1 MDIALAR
8 TFLMIAETGSFI
20 EAARRMNITQST
32 VSSRVRNLELLLGRQ
47 LFERSKVGAQIT
59 TAGEQFQKHALAL
72 VRVWQQAQLDVGFS
86 GQHDQHL
93 AVGAEAT
100 LWQGL
105 LISWIANLKAAYPEM
120 ALTAVTESGPMLTQ
134 RLLDGTLD
142 VAVVYQP
149 LQSPGLLIEHLFEEE
164 LVLVS
169 AGRGDARRRMDDY
182 ILVDWGPDF
191 REDHA
196 IAFPKRSGARLTL
209 DIGPMAVDYLLSSEG
224 SGYLPHRLV
233 RGHLSR
239 GRLKLVAR
247 ARRFCVPVAAL
258 YPEAREDLEFAPILD
273 SLRARVARYA

>member
-20 EAARRMNITQST
+20 EAARRMNVTQST
-32 VSSRVRNLELLLGRQ
+32 VSSRVRNLETLLGRQ

-59 TAGEQFQKHALAL
+59 PAGEQFQKHALAM

-100 LWQGL
+100 LWPSL
-105 LISWIANLKAAYPEM
+105 LVAWIASLKEARPDL
-120 ALTAVTESGPMLTQ
+120 ALSAVTETGPMLTQ

-149 LQSPGLLIEHLFEEE
+149 LQSPGLVIEHLFEEE

-169 AGRGDARRRMDDY
+169 AARGDARRRTDDY

-209 DIGPMAVDYLLSSEG
+209 DIGPMAVEYLLNNEG
-224 SGYLPHRLV
+224 SGYLPARLV

-247 ARRFCVPVAAL
+247 ARRFSVPVAAI
-258 YPEAREDLEFAPILD
+258 YPEAREEDEFGPILD

>member
-32 VSSRVRNLELLLGRQ
+32 VSSRVRNLESLLGRQ

-59 TAGEQFQKHALAL
+59 PAGEQFQKHALAM

-100 LWQGL
+100 LWHGL
-105 LISWIANLKAAYPEM
+105 LISWIANLKAAYPEL
-120 ALTAVTESGPMLTQ
+120 ALTAVTDTGPMLTQ

-149 LQSPGLLIEHLFEEE
+149 LQSPGLLIEHLF
-164 LVLVS
+164 
-169 AGRGDARRRMDDY
+169 
-182 ILVDWGPDF
+182 
-191 REDHA
+191 
-196 IAFPKRSGARLTL
+196 
-209 DIGPMAVDYLLSSEG
+209 
-224 SGYLPHRLV
+224 
-233 RGHLSR
+233 
-239 GRLKLVAR
+239 
-247 ARRFCVPVAAL
+247 
-258 YPEAREDLEFAPILD
+258 
-273 SLRARVARYA
+273 

>member
-1 MDIALAR
+1 MDISLAR

-20 EAARRMNITQST
+20 EAARRMNVTQST
-32 VSSRVRNLELLLGRQ
+32 VSSRVRNLESLLGRQ
-47 LFERSKVGAQIT
+47 LFDRSKVGAQIT
-59 TAGEQFQKHALAL
+59 IAGEQFQKHALAM
-72 VRVWQQAQLDVGFS
+72 VRIWQQAQLDVGFS

-93 AVGAEAT
+93 AVGSEAT

-105 LISWIANLKAAYPEM
+105 LLSWIPTLKAAHPEL
-120 ALTAVTESGPMLTQ
+120 ALTAVTETGPMLTQ

-142 VAVVYQP
+142 IAVVYQP

-169 AGRGDARRRMDDY
+169 SARGDARRRTDDY

-209 DIGPMAVDYLLSSEG
+209 DIGPMAVDYLLNNEG
-224 SGYLPHRLV
+224 SGYLPLRLV

-239 GRLKLVAR
+239 GRMKLVAR
-247 ARRFCVPVAAL
+247 ARRFSVPVAAL
-258 YPEAREDLEFAPILD
+258 YPESREEADFGPILD
-273 SLRARVARYA
+273 GLRSRVARLA

>member
-20 EAARRMNITQST
+20 EAARRMNVTQST
-32 VSSRVRNLELLLGRQ
+32 VSSRVRNLESLLGRQ
-47 LFERSKVGAQIT
+47 LFERSKAGAQT
-59 TAGEQFQKHALAL
+59 TQAGEQFQKHALAM

-105 LISWIANLKAAYPEM
+105 LISWIANLKAAYPEL
-120 ALTAVTESGPMLTQ
+120 ALTAVTETGPMLTQ

-149 LQSPGLLIEHLFEEE
+149 LQSPGLMIEHLFEEE

-169 AGRGDARRRMDDY
+169 AGRGDARRRTDEY

-196 IAFPKRSGARLTL
+196 MAFPRRSGARLTL
-209 DIGPMAVDYLLSSEG
+209 DIGPMAVDYLLNNEG

-247 ARRFCVPVAAL
+247 ARRFTVPVGAL
-258 YPEAREDLEFAPILD
+258 YPESREESDFGPILD
-273 SLRARVARYA
+273 SLRSRVARYA

>member
-32 VSSRVRNLELLLGRQ
+32 VSSRVRNLESLLGRQ

-59 TAGEQFQKHALAL
+59 PAGEQFQKHALAM

-93 AVGAEAT
+93 AVGAEAA

-105 LISWIANLKAAYPEM
+105 LISWIANLKADYPEL
-120 ALTAVTESGPMLTQ
+120 ALTAGPMLTQ

-169 AGRGDARRRMDDY
+169 GGRGDARRRTDDY

-196 IAFPKRSGARLTL
+196 IAFPKRAGARLTL
-209 DIGPMAVDYLLSSEG
+209 DIGPLAIDYVLNSEG
-224 SGYLPHRLV
+224 SGYLPYRLV
-233 RGHLSR
+233 RAHLSR

-247 ARRFCVPVAAL
+247 ARRFSVPVGAL
-258 YPEAREDLEFAPILD
+258 YPEAREESEFAPILD
-273 SLRARVARYA
+273 SLRARVARLA

>member
-20 EAARRMNITQST
+20 EAARRMNVTQST
-32 VSSRVRNLELLLGRQ
+32 VSSRVRNLESLLGRQ

-59 TAGEQFQKHALAL
+59 PAGEQFQKHALAM

-105 LISWIANLKAAYPEM
+105 LVSWIANLKADYPEL
-120 ALTAVTESGPMLTQ
+120 ALTAVTDTGPMLTQ

-169 AGRGDARRRMDDY
+169 AGRGDARRRTDDY

-196 IAFPKRSGARLTL
+196 IAFPKRAGARLTL
-209 DIGPMAVDYLLSSEG
+209 DIGPMAIDYLLSSEG

-247 ARRFCVPVAAL
+247 ARRFTVPVGVL
-258 YPEAREDLEFAPILD
+258 YPESREESDFGPILD

>member
-32 VSSRVRNLELLLGRQ
+32 VSSRVRNLESLLGRQ

-59 TAGEQFQKHALAL
+59 PAGEQFQKHALAM

-100 LWQGL
+100 LWHGL
-105 LISWIANLKAAYPEM
+105 LISWIANLKAAYPEL
-120 ALTAVTESGPMLTQ
+120 ALTAVTDTGPMLTQ

-196 IAFPKRSGARLTL
+196 MAFPRRAGARLTL
-209 DIGPMAVDYLLSSEG
+209 DIGPMAVDYLLNNEG

-247 ARRFCVPVAAL
+247 ARKFTVPVGVL
-258 YPEAREDLEFAPILD
+258 YPESREESDFGPILD
-273 SLRARVARYA
+273 SLRARVARYG

>member
-20 EAARRMNITQST
+20 EAARRMNVTQST
-32 VSSRVRNLELLLGRQ
+32 VSARVRNLEQLLGRQ

-59 TAGEQFQKHALAL
+59 QAGEQFQKHALAM
-72 VRVWQQAQLDVGFS
+72 VRVWQQAQQDVGFS

-100 LWQGL
+100 LWHGL
-105 LISWIANLKAAYPEM
+105 MTTWISALKAARPDL
-120 ALTAVTESGPMLTQ
+120 ALTAVTETGPMLTQ

-164 LVLVS
+164 LVLVT
-169 AGRGDARRRMDDY
+169 AARRSTRRRTDDY

-196 IAFPKRSGARLTL
+196 IAFPKRAGARLTL
-209 DIGPMAVDYLLSSEG
+209 DIGPMAVDYLMTNEG

-233 RGHLSR
+233 RNHIAR
-239 GRLKLVAR
+239 DRLKLVAR
-247 ARRFCVPVAAL
+247 ARRFSIPVGVL
-258 YPEAREDLEFAPILD
+258 YPEARDEAEFGPILD

>member
-20 EAARRMNITQST
+20 EAARRMNVTQST
-32 VSSRVRNLELLLGRQ
+32 VSARVRNLESLLGRQ

-59 TAGEQFQKHALAL
+59 QAGEQFQKHALAM
-72 VRVWQQAQLDVGFS
+72 VRVWQQAQQDVGFS
-86 GQHDQHL
+86 SHHDQHL

-105 LISWIANLKAAYPEM
+105 MTNWISALKAARPDL
-120 ALTAVTESGPMLTQ
+120 ALTAVTETGPMLTQ

-164 LVLVS
+164 LVLVT
-169 AGRGDARRRMDDY
+169 AARRNARRRTDDY

-196 IAFPKRSGARLTL
+196 IAFPKRAGARLTL
-209 DIGPMAVDYLLSSEG
+209 DIGPMAVDYIMANEG

-233 RGHLSR
+233 RNHISR
-239 GRLKLVAR
+239 DRLKLVAR
-247 ARRFCVPVAAL
+247 ARRFNVPVGVL
-258 YPEAREDLEFAPILD
+258 YPEARDEAEFGPILD

>member
-20 EAARRMNITQST
+20 EAARRMNVTQST
-32 VSSRVRNLELLLGRQ
+32 VSSRVRNLESLLGRQ

-59 TAGEQFQKHALAL
+59 PAGEQFQKHALAM

-105 LISWIANLKAAYPEM
+105 LVSWIANLKAAYPEL
-120 ALTAVTESGPMLTQ
+120 ALTAVTDTGPMLTQ

-169 AGRGDARRRMDDY
+169 SGRGDARRRTDDY

-196 IAFPKRSGARLTL
+196 MAFPKRAGARLTL
-209 DIGPMAVDYLLSSEG
+209 DIGPMAVDYLLSNEG
-224 SGYLPHRLV
+224 SGYLPQRLV

-247 ARRFCVPVAAL
+247 ARRFAVPVGAL
-258 YPEAREDLEFAPILD
+258 YPESREESDFGPILD

>member
-20 EAARRMNITQST
+20 EAARRMNVTQST
-32 VSSRVRNLELLLGRQ
+32 VSARVRNLESLLGRQ

-59 TAGEQFQKHALAL
+59 QAGEQFQKHALAM
-72 VRVWQQAQLDVGFS
+72 VRVWQQAQQDVGFS
-86 GQHDQHL
+86 SHHDQHL

-105 LISWIANLKAAYPEM
+105 MTNWISALKAARPDL
-120 ALTAVTESGPMLTQ
+120 ALTAVTETGPMLTQ

-164 LVLVS
+164 LVLVT
-169 AGRGDARRRMDDY
+169 AARRNARRRTDDY

-196 IAFPKRSGARLTL
+196 IAFPKRAGARLTL
-209 DIGPMAVDYLLSSEG
+209 DIGPMAVDYIMANEG

-233 RGHLSR
+233 RNHISR
-239 GRLKLVAR
+239 DRLKLVAR
-247 ARRFCVPVAAL
+247 ARRFNIPVGVL
-258 YPEAREDLEFAPILD
+258 YPEARDEAEFGPILD

>member
-1 MDIALAR
+1 M
-8 TFLMIAETGSFI
+8 
-20 EAARRMNITQST
+20 
-32 VSSRVRNLELLLGRQ
+32 
-47 LFERSKVGAQIT
+47 
-59 TAGEQFQKHALAL
+59 

-93 AVGAEAT
+93 AVGAEST

-105 LISWIANLKAAYPEM
+105 LFAWIADLKAAYPEL
-120 ALTAVTESGPMLTQ
+120 ALTAVTETGPMLTQ

-142 VAVVYQP
+142 IAVVYQP

-209 DIGPMAVDYLLSSEG
+209 DIGPMAVDYLLASEG

-247 ARRFCVPVAAL
+247 ARRFSVPVAAL
-258 YPEAREDLEFAPILD
+258 YPEARDESEFAPILD